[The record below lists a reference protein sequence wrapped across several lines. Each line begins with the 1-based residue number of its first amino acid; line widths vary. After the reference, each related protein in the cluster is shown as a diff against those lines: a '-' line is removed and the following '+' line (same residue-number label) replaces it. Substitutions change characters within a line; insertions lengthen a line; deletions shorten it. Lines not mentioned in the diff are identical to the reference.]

1 MLVKYRQEKEKS
13 KKGSEMD
20 EDMFLRIN
28 ANKDELPDTIKRLT
42 ENEKTLDKLKK
53 QINEIDEKK
62 GECREETEE
71 TEYKRKRTKNISIAV
86 IVCTFVT
93 MAILITAQVA
103 LKLDMQIVILLFG
116 VCAI

>member
-1 MLVKYRQEKEKS
+1 MKICFAY
-13 KKGSEMD
+13 
-20 EDMFLRIN
+20 N
-28 ANKDELPDTIKRLT
+28 ANKDELPDTINRLT

-103 LKLDMQIVILLFG
+103 LKLDMQIVYSVIWCLCHFRNIRNI
-116 VCAI
+116 CSTF